1 MRLVILNNK
10 TPAFVMLESHTEAQ
24 PMEVVTSSGP
34 IKVMPSR
41 TREPADLQELQSC
54 FRLVADY
61 YEHSVSFPF
70 RETEAVCK
78 NCGKVFNLQINVT
91 NMQVCP

>member
-10 TPAFVMLESHTEAQ
+10 TPAFVMYESHSEATQ
-24 PMEVVTSSGP
+24 ATVITSMGEILSAVSNMRDP
-34 IKVMPSR
+34 L
-41 TREPADLQELQSC
+41 DLQELQSC
-54 FRLVADY
+54 FKLVADY
-61 YEHSVSFPF
+61 YEHNISFPF

-78 NCGKVFNLQINVT
+78 NCGKVFNLKINVT